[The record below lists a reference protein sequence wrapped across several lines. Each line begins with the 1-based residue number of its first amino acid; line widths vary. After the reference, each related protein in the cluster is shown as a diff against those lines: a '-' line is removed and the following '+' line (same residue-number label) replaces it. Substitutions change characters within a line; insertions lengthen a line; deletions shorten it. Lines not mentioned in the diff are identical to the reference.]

1 MQLMTLSNGSLI
13 IGLAVISEVLHGH
26 QHLKTLYIMIRS
38 GLIASCF
45 CSINFV
51 LLKPT
56 FELCSFTNYL
66 THQVSFMGEG
76 DRWIL
81 NSTLIGFILRI
92 FEWAL
97 AWLALY
103 C

>member
-1 MQLMTLSNGSLI
+1 MQLMTLRNGSLI

-26 QHLKTLYIMIRS
+26 QHLKTLYIMICS

-66 THQVSFMGEG
+66 THQVYLLW